1 MDTLL
6 ANVQQTVDDVNTTV
20 TTVKVYAVL
29 SLALLVYVAYKV
41 RR

>member
-6 ANVQQTVDDVNTTV
+6 TNVQQTVDDVNATV
-20 TTVKVYAVL
+20 TTVKVYAVVT
-29 SLALLVYVAYKV
+29 LALLVYVAFKV